1 MDGWQSDAS
10 TDDDDYYEWLRAPD
24 SDEDVL
30 PDDDDDRAAPEPLEH
45 RLSTG
50 SATNEVAAIDSI
62 AVEDSLS
69 QTLHSPAARPTGAGR
84 GRDVVWTPT
93 PDAKPRRTN
102 SGGSASLPR
111 SRRSDGSSGSR
122 GERRE
127 ATRVMSRANERAWR
141 KTSRHARLEFAMNF
155 EGASA
160 PLTLATA
167 REDKSAAARLRSP
180 SEDSAAAP
188 RLRSP
193 SEDSSA
199 PAPAPE
205 RPAEEEETVLD
216 LRRSA
221 TAERVVAALEP
232 ARRAARVR
240 ATLQSSTLARLPPP
254 LLSLQLTSL
263 DVSYCANLNVVAV
276 DAIAAARTLRSLAAR
291 HVGSGLEALPASWAA
306 LSLARLDASEN
317 RLHRWPSALFKFPLD
332 GAKTPLAASLVA
344 LDLSRN
350 LLVDVPASVGCL
362 GALEALDLRDNSLA
376 TVDDALFSSPP
387 SLRRLDLS
395 SNPNLVDLPPTVAA
409 FVSRPG
415 SSLLL
420 RDNAQLRAP
429 PSAVVAGGSD
439 AVVKFYGT
447 LSDADAALDRQRRRA
462 YLARRDRELLRR
474 LEAVEARANRRAADP
489 RFAGD
494 GGDDPADGGGGGDAA
509 AASEP
514 FDGRRIATLALLLE
528 RQAEAADA
536 EPPASPEAPPP
547 PPPRLA
553 RSSSSRAAP
562 ASTPLASRKSSPALS
577 PLTSRKSSPALSRT
591 KKPRSARAIRRAASE
606 PELASGPEPEAT
618 LGERRAAQARLD
630 LEEARLALRRL
641 GAGDDDGGEEIEILA
656 CFCLPKT
663 IIVHKE
669 GHPSDGKRVTLNANA
684 QLELMR
690 EVTGLIEA
698 VPSSQ
703 REIVPAARWPD
714 DVVRALGVDAA
725 GGPRGAAPR
734 LLRPRIFHFSGH
746 NANEAWWNAGGG
758 SLLFQRDVS
767 RGGGGRGGAFPET
780 SAITPE
786 PGEFVAVL
794 ERCGDNLELCFL
806 NACAS
811 VAIARRIVHDL
822 PNVKVLC
829 SVDKLQ
835 NSRFLDESIALVE
848 FSRHSRRA
856 RVETVAYAHI
866 EVGLKI

>member
-1 MDGWQSDAS
+1 MDCDAS

-30 PDDDDDRAAPEPLEH
+30 PDDDDRAAPEPLEH

-69 QTLHSPAARPTGAGR
+69 QTLHSPVARPTGAGR

-141 KTSRHARLEFAMNF
+141 KTSRDARLEFAMNL

-232 ARRAARVR
+232 ARRAAR
-240 ATLQSSTLARLPPP
+240 
-254 LLSLQLTSL
+254 LTSL

-376 TVDDALFSSPP
+376 TVDDAVFSSPP

-462 YLARRDRELLRR
+462 YLARRDRSCSGASRPS
-474 LEAVEARANRRAADP
+474 RRARTAAP
-489 RFAGD
+489 LTRRGRRRR
-494 GGDDPADGGGGGDAA
+494 PADGGGGGDAA

-536 EPPASPEAPPP
+536 EPPVARRRAAAASGS
-547 PPPRLA
+547 
-553 RSSSSRAAP
+553 RSSSSRGA
-562 ASTPLASRKSSPALS
+562 R
-577 PLTSRKSSPALSRT
+577 SSPALSRT

-669 GHPSDGKRVTLNANA
+669 GHPSDGKRVPLNANA

-698 VPSSQ
+698 VPS
-703 REIVPAARWPD
+703 
-714 DVVRALGVDAA
+714 
-725 GGPRGAAPR
+725 
-734 LLRPRIFHFSGH
+734 
-746 NANEAWWNAGGG
+746 WNAGGG

-829 SVDKLQ
+829 WKTAVHDEAARFFAHAFYTYVGDRPCVDTQEAYDAAVAAFKQKYVVGNPHPWPRAGLGGGPRRPRCSGAGVRGGAMSHAPGWCAF
-835 NSRFLDESIALVE
+835 NSRWV
-848 FSRHSRRA
+848 R
-856 RVETVAYAHI
+856 
-866 EVGLKI
+866 